1 LKLRLQTKIKISSEK
16 VGLKLSPPVKTKV
29 KCYIRYVDS
38 LRVGDGGG
46 GEKKNKYVG
55 TLKSRQV
62 LLAMMAIVER
72 GRVYEITNLLY
83 FTLARAYFSLDKRLP
98 FLPD

>member
-38 LRVGDGGG
+38 LRVGDG
-46 GEKKNKYVG
+46 E
-55 TLKSRQV
+55 
-62 LLAMMAIVER
+62 VER
-72 GRVYEITNLLY
+72 KRTN
-83 FTLARAYFSLDKRLP
+83 TSER
-98 FLPD
+98 